1 MMFMK
6 KNIFNAFI
14 ILFLLFIFIVVCAN
28 SYVSAV
34 SSNISS
40 SVFRLHVIANSD
52 SSNDQ
57 SLKLI
62 VRDKV
67 LDYMNS
73 LVDTNVSSKEE
84 IMRIVSDNLEMFKS
98 IAQDTVYDNGYDY
111 PVNVE
116 IGNFSFPTKTYGDIS
131 LPAGYYDALRV
142 SIGEANGKNWWCV
155 MFPPLCFVDVSSG
168 VVPEDSKET
177 LEESLSDEEYEL
189 ISGSSTEFEVKFK
202 LVEFFE
208 NFKNTFAQK

>member
-1 MMFMK
+1 MK
-6 KNIFNAFI
+6 KNILTVFI
-14 ILFLLFIFIVVCAN
+14 VLFLLFIFIIICAD

-34 SSNISS
+34 SSDISS

-52 SSNDQ
+52 SDEDQ
-57 SLKLI
+57 NLKYI
-62 VRDKV
+62 VRDRI

-73 LVDTNVSSKEE
+73 LVDTNISSKEE
-84 IMRIVSDNLEMFKS
+84 TMKIVSENLENFKS
-98 IAQDTVYDNGYDY
+98 IAQDTVYENGYDY
-111 PVNVE
+111 EVNVE
-116 IGNFSFPTKTYGDIS
+116 IGNFTFPTKTYGDIA

-142 SIGEANGKNWWCV
+142 TIGSAEGKNWWCV

-202 LVEFFE
+202 FVEFFE

>member
-1 MMFMK
+1 MK
-6 KNIFNAFI
+6 KNIFTAFI
-14 ILFLLFIFIVVCAN
+14 VLFLLSIFIIVCAN

-52 SSNDQ
+52 SSEDQ
-57 SLKLI
+57 NLKYI
-62 VRDKV
+62 VRDRI

-73 LVDTNVSSKEE
+73 LVDTKISSKEE
-84 IMRIVSDNLEMFKS
+84 IMRIVSENLENFRS
-98 IAQDTVYDNGYDY
+98 IAQNTVYENGYDY
-111 PVNVE
+111 NVNIE
-116 IGNFSFPTKTYGDIS
+116 IGNFAFPTKAYGDIA
-131 LPAGYYDALRV
+131 LPSGYYDALRV
-142 SIGEANGKNWWCV
+142 SIGEAKGKNWWCV
-155 MFPPLCFVDVSSG
+155 MFPPLCFVDVSTG

-202 LVEFFE
+202 FVEFFE
-208 NFKNTFAQK
+208 NFKNTFAKR

>member
-1 MMFMK
+1 MK

-14 ILFLLFIFIVVCAN
+14 ILFLLFIFIIVCAN

>member
-1 MMFMK
+1 MK

-52 SSNDQ
+52 SSEDQ
-57 SLKLI
+57 NLKLI
-62 VRDKV
+62 VRDRV
-67 LDYMNS
+67 LSYMNS
-73 LVDTNVSSKEE
+73 LVDTNISSKEE
-84 IMRIVSDNLEMFKS
+84 IMRLVSENLENFKS
-98 IAQDTVYDNGYDY
+98 IAQDTVYENGYNYD
-111 PVNVE
+111 VNVE
-116 IGNFSFPTKTYGDIS
+116 IGNFTFPTKTYGDIA

-142 SIGEANGKNWWCV
+142 TIGEAKGKNWWCV

-202 LVEFFE
+202 FVEFFE
-208 NFKNTFAQK
+208 NFKNTFAKR

>member
-1 MMFMK
+1 MK

-52 SSNDQ
+52 SSEDQ
-57 SLKLI
+57 NLKLI
-62 VRDKV
+62 VRDRV
-67 LDYMNS
+67 LAYMNS
-73 LVDTNVSSKEE
+73 LVDTNISSKEE
-84 IMRIVSDNLEMFKS
+84 IMRLVSDNLENFKS
-98 IAQDTVYDNGYDY
+98 IAQDTVYENGYNYD
-111 PVNVE
+111 VNVE
-116 IGNFSFPTKTYGDIS
+116 IGNFTFPTKTYGDIA

-142 SIGEANGKNWWCV
+142 TIGEAKGKNWWCV

-189 ISGSSTEFEVKFK
+189 ISGNSTEFEVKFK
-202 LVEFFE
+202 FVEFFE
-208 NFKNTFAQK
+208 NFKNTFAKR

>member
-1 MMFMK
+1 MK
-6 KNIFNAFI
+6 KNILTIFI
-14 ILFLLFIFIVVCAN
+14 VLFLLFIFIIICAN

-52 SSNDQ
+52 SDEDQ
-57 SLKLI
+57 NLKYI
-62 VRDKV
+62 VRDKI

-73 LVDTNVSSKEE
+73 LVDTNISSKEE
-84 IMRIVSDNLEMFKS
+84 TMKIVSENLENFKS
-98 IAQDTVYDNGYDY
+98 IAQDTVYENGYDY
-111 PVNVE
+111 EVNVE
-116 IGNFSFPTKTYGDIS
+116 IGNFTFPTKTYGDIA

-142 SIGEANGKNWWCV
+142 TIGSAEGKNWWCV

-202 LVEFFE
+202 FVEFFE

>member
-1 MMFMK
+1 MK

-52 SSNDQ
+52 SSEDQ
-57 SLKLI
+57 NLKLI
-62 VRDKV
+62 VRDRV
-67 LDYMNS
+67 LAYMNS
-73 LVDTNVSSKEE
+73 LVDTNISSTEE
-84 IMRIVSDNLEMFKS
+84 IMRLVSDNLENFKS
-98 IAQDTVYDNGYDY
+98 IAQDTVYENGYNYD
-111 PVNVE
+111 VNVE
-116 IGNFSFPTKTYGDIS
+116 IGNFTFPTKTYGDIA

-142 SIGEANGKNWWCV
+142 TIGEAKGKNWWCV

-189 ISGSSTEFEVKFK
+189 ISGNSTEFEVKFK
-202 LVEFFE
+202 FVEFFE
-208 NFKNTFAQK
+208 NFKNTFAKR

>member
-1 MMFMK
+1 MK

-14 ILFLLFIFIVVCAN
+14 ILFLLFIFIIVCAN

-208 NFKNTFAQK
+208 NFKNTFAKK